1 MREDLLTETALL
13 IDLINISIK
22 FIYKLASIIQLSV
35 FSAIIFFSKEL
46 IYNKVEKKLEISKK
60 FLSFI
65 PIKMLL

>member
-46 IYNKVEKKLEISKK
+46 IYNKVEKN
-60 FLSFI
+60 
-65 PIKMLL
+65 